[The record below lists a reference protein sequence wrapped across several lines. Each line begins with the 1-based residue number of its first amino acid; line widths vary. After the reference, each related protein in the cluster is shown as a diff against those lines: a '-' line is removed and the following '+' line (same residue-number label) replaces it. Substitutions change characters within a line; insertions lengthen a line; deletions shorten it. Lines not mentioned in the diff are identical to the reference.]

1 MPGMGFHVLLNQAD
15 LADKRAIGSDAL
27 QILLTTQGIRGS
39 LLSLRQEAVY
49 ETTVA

>member
-15 LADKRAIGSDAL
+15 LADKRAIGRDAL
-27 QILLTTQGIRGS
+27 RILLTTQGIRAAGF
-39 LLSLRQEAVY
+39 LRQEAVY